1 MESKLVLPHKGE
13 IPSLVFFPEYLSRIY
28 YFTLVSDK
36 KLSAVRICGR
46 QVEVLIFFW
55 DPLTPVAHDHDVK
68 ALLRVASLYNV
79 ILATNPKTANIILQ
93 ELSKFRIG

>member
-1 MESKLVLPHKGE
+1 MIFLDGKQISVTSQGRN
-13 IPSLVFFPEYLSRIY
+13 SFSCVLSRIY